1 MTDRL
6 PRLLLRA
13 ALPAA
18 AFLALALWVSCGAR
32 AQGIQ
37 QPDFSVL
44 AEELMPAV
52 VNIATTAPVPTQ
64 APSFPPGS
72 PFEEFFRDF
81 FENHPGTPQR
91 APRARPRGMGSGF
104 VIDPD
109 GLIVT
114 NNHVVEDADDITVI
128 LSDGSSLAAE
138 VVGRDPKT
146 DIALLRVDPDGPLAA
161 VDWGDSDGA
170 RVGNWVFAIGN
181 PFGLVNSL
189 TVGVISAIARDIGA
203 GPFDEFI
210 QTDAAINRG
219 NSGGP
224 LFNLDGEV
232 IGVNTAIYSPSGG
245 SVGIGFAVPSS
256 LAKSVVFQLREY
268 GRTRRGWLG
277 VRIQTV
283 TEDLA
288 ESLSLGEA
296 EGALVS
302 EVIAGSPAEDG
313 GILPGDVLLTFDG
326 RPVPDMRNLPRMV
339 AETAIGRVVGVG
351 VWRGGAMLSLEV
363 VLGELEEEGVVQ
375 AAVDPEPD
383 VQTVGALGLS
393 LANLTREFR
402 ARYAIADGV
411 RGAVVVEVDPD
422 SDAAA
427 KGMRP
432 GDVVVEIGQASVDSP
447 RDVAEGVA
455 RVEGAGRNSVL
466 LLVNR
471 DGNSLFIALRTA
483 DS

>member
-1 MTDRL
+1 MTDRTA
-6 PRLLLRA
+6 RLLPRA

-18 AFLALALWVSCGAR
+18 VLLAFALSSGTR
-32 AQGIQ
+32 AQDFRP
-37 QPDFSVL
+37 PDFSVL

-52 VNIATTAPVPTQ
+52 VNIATTAPVASQP
-64 APSFPPGS
+64 PSFPPGS

-81 FENHPGTPQR
+81 FENHPNGPRRTPR
-91 APRARPRGMGSGF
+91 PRPRGMGSGF

-109 GLIVT
+109 GLVVT
-114 NNHVVEDADDITVI
+114 NNHVIEGADDITVTF
-128 LSDGSSLAAE
+128 SDGNSLKAE
-138 VVGRDPKT
+138 VIGRDPKT
-146 DIALLRVDPDGPLAA
+146 DIALLRVDPPEPLTAI
-161 VDWGDSDGA
+161 VWGESDTA

-256 LAKSVVFQLREY
+256 LARSVVFQLREY

-283 TEDLA
+283 TQDLA
-288 ESLSLGEA
+288 DSLGLGEA
-296 EGALVS
+296 SGALVS
-302 EVIAGSPAEDG
+302 EVMEGTPAEAG
-313 GILPGDVLLTFDG
+313 GILPGDVLLSFDG
-326 RPVPDMRNLPRMV
+326 RPVTNMRKFPRMV
-339 AETAIGRVVGVG
+339 AETAIGRAVTVEA
-351 VWRGGAMLSLEV
+351 WRGGRRVFLDV
-363 VLGELEEEGVVQ
+363 VLGELDEEPVRQ
-375 AAVDPEPD
+375 AAIDPDPE
-383 VQTVGALGLS
+383 VRTVDALGLS
-393 LANLTREFR
+393 LAGLTREFR
-402 ARYAIADGV
+402 SRYAIADGV
-411 RGAVVVEVDPD
+411 RGAVVVDVDPN

-432 GDVVVEIGQASVDSP
+432 GDVVVEVGQSAVDSP

-455 RVEGAGRNSVL
+455 RIEGEGRNSVL
-466 LLVNR
+466 LLVHR
-471 DGNSLFIALRTA
+471 EGNSLFIALRTA
-483 DS
+483 DG